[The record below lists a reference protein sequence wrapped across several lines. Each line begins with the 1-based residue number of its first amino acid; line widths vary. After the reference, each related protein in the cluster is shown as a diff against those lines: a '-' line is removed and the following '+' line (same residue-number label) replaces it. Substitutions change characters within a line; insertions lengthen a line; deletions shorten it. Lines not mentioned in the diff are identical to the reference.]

1 MSYKWRKV
9 YIFLCYTLYICI
21 FDMFYN
27 KKFFVQ
33 IKLHCPCVSMNCVIH
48 RIPTTLRKP
57 RFPSRTIFFP
67 RGIYP
72 NDSRDATRTHRT
84 LQL

>member
-1 MSYKWRKV
+1 MAL
-9 YIFLCYTLYICI
+9 YIFVLYIVYMYFWYVLQQKI
-21 FDMFYN
+21 
-27 KKFFVQ
+27 FVQ

-72 NDSRDATRTHRT
+72 NESHDATRTHRT